1 MKIHGDLISSKM
13 DVADRILETLSSL
26 GLEPLLIPS
35 GRTDALRGGFACL
48 DLRSASYIDAVILR
62 GHRPIGSS
70 VPRYIFDYAVRGTI
84 RGINPGSMIIRT
96 SYEIEGFLRKR
107 IVGLNWEVPV
117 KKTENSFKYPYS
129 KIEGQPIRSGEIWE
143 GGPHQ
148 ILLDILNGDAELKSE
163 IKSLIDDRKSLK
175 PNISVFVDGWGE
187 SIRIGIGM
195 WLTEKEALLVYA
207 GLPYISIVEH
217 IAKNIK
223 DVRQNYGGLTF

>member
-13 DVADRILETLSSL
+13 DVTDRILETLSGL

-48 DLRSASYIDAVILR
+48 DLKSANYADAVILR
-62 GHRPIGSS
+62 SHRPIGSS

-84 RGINPGSMIIRT
+84 RGINPGSMIIKT

-107 IVGLNWEVPV
+107 IVGLTWEVPV
-117 KKTENSFKYPYS
+117 KKIENNFKYPYS
-129 KIEGQPIRSGEIWE
+129 KIEGQPIRPGEIWE
-143 GGPHQ
+143 GSPHQ
-148 ILLDILNGDAELKSE
+148 ILVDILNDDAELMNE
-163 IKSLIDDRKSLK
+163 VKSLIDVRKSLK
-175 PNISVFVDGWGE
+175 PSISVFVDGWGE
-187 SIRIGIGM
+187 SIRIGIGL

-207 GLPYISIVEH
+207 GPLYISIVEQ

-223 DVRQNYGGLTF
+223 DVRQKYGGLTF